1 MIEID
6 KDKIYQ
12 LFYLILNII
21 SRYKDLHNDPC
32 G

>member
-1 MIEID
+1 MIEINN
-6 KDKIYQ
+6 DKIYQ

-21 SRYKDLHNDPC
+21 GQYKDLHNDPC